1 MNTDD
6 KFLVKK
12 DKCESQNHL
21 IREPRSFKDVNG
33 KGDPFVLHVK
43 KSDLDACKITDPW
56 ERRRQGRELMK
67 VMTNLM
73 DMDAEF
79 FEHFGDELGIK
90 RHSQPTRPF
99 LPTTAYDNYSLYDIM
114 AEMETLDPLGYDA
127 RGEQVPLKIR
137 YITPQKAK
145 KIKVD
150 ECGPGECID
159 EKEMSHETC
168 VTYLSGIRC
177 FFKYLQEKGILEINP
192 FQHFILLRN
201 NNELT
206 LIEDPKGVLREYFE
220 RIETKNFPKIFERTE
235 KHPKYNIPPGG
246 KNSEIKID
254 KSNEIGRSA
263 EYEEAQVRPRLH
275 GNPKGADDE

>member
-21 IREPRSFKDVNG
+21 IRELSSFKDVNG

-150 ECGPGECID
+150 ECGPGECTD
-159 EKEMSHETC
+159 EKEKNVSFDKEIKD
-168 VTYLSGIRC
+168 LD
-177 FFKYLQEKGILEINP
+177 LEKD
-192 FQHFILLRN
+192 
-201 NNELT
+201 
-206 LIEDPKGVLREYFE
+206 LIEEPTKKEELVEDLVEEP
-220 RIETKNFPKIFERTE
+220 IEKDESVQDIVEEPIEKEELVEDLIEEPTE
-235 KHPKYNIPPGG
+235 K
-246 KNSEIKID
+246 
-254 KSNEIGRSA
+254 
-263 EYEEAQVRPRLH
+263 EELV
-275 GNPKGADDE
+275 